1 MSAWVSRLAIAV
13 GLVSGAALPPSSPF
27 VDIATV
33 APTIAVDI
41 RYAGTRNFLG
51 RPARGYAAPRCLLTR
66 PAAAALAKV
75 AEDLAPFGL
84 GLKVYD
90 CYRPRRAVDDFMAWT
105 REPGE
110 SADQAAY
117 HPAVAKSQ
125 LVARGYIAPRSGH
138 SRGSTIDMTIAVR
151 DPGSV
156 PRPPRRARASEARP
170 PPRDCRRP
178 ADDGSLDMG
187 TTFDCFDETARA
199 TYAGLSPEV
208 RRNRLLLRLAMER
221 RGFVAYEPEWWHF
234 TLADEP
240 FATESFDLEIR

>member
-1 MSAWVSRLAIAV
+1 MFGWWSKLAIVLAV
-13 GLVSGAALPPSSPF
+13 RASPLVDLSS
-27 VDIATV
+27 V
-33 APTIAVDI
+33 APAIAVDI
-41 RYAGTRNFLG
+41 RYAGARNFLG

-66 PAAAALAKV
+66 PAADALAKV
-75 AEDLAPFGL
+75 ADDLAPFGL

-105 REPGE
+105 RQAGGE
-110 SADQAAY
+110 SAGQAAY

-138 SRGSTIDMTIAVR
+138 SRGSTVDLTLVPLSAVA
-151 DPGSV
+151 PAGSGGG
-156 PRPPRRARASEARP
+156 
-170 PPRDCRRP
+170 RDCRRP
-178 ADDGSLDMG
+178 ADDGSVDMG

-199 TYAGLSPEV
+199 SYAALPPEV

-240 FATESFDLEIR
+240 FPAQSFDLEVR